1 MSGVGKPGRSI
12 GCLILKAFSLA
23 KKKFTEGL
31 ESLFI
36 EATELAPLRAGKK
49 ASVKGKSS
57 STSGKDGQGRYR
69 ADLEAFLSDAFE
81 DAFEEKLGQGAKDK
95 RRKKSKSSL
104 SGLDILIRN
113 TADTNQQIEIE
124 DLTPKRITL
133 TLDDEHL
140 AQLREMARQRKTYLK
155 EMIKEIVADYL
166 ENRSK

>member
-1 MSGVGKPGRSI
+1 M
-12 GCLILKAFSLA
+12 A

-36 EATELAPLRAGKK
+36 EAEEPSLVRKGKK
-49 ASVKGKSS
+49 ASDSSKPS
-57 STSGKDGQGRYR
+57 STDGKEGRYT
-69 ADLEAFLSDAFE
+69 ADLESFLSDAFE
-81 DAFEEKLGQGAKDK
+81 DAFEERLGQNPKDK
-95 RRKKSKSSL
+95 RKRKSKKSL

-113 TADTNQQIEIE
+113 TVDPQQQIEIE

-166 ENRSK
+166 QNRSK

>member
-1 MSGVGKPGRSI
+1 M
-12 GCLILKAFSLA
+12 A

-36 EATELAPLRAGKK
+36 EAVEPSSGRTGKK
-49 ASVKGKSS
+49 ASDQGKPSS
-57 STSGKDGQGRYR
+57 KEGKEGQGRYGS
-69 ADLEAFLSDAFE
+69 DLESFLSDAFE
-81 DAFEEKLGQGAKDK
+81 DAFEEKLGQGPKDK
-95 RRKKSKSSL
+95 RRKKTRKPL

-113 TADTNQQIEIE
+113 TVEPSQQIEIE

-140 AQLREMARQRKTYLK
+140 AQLREMARKRKTYLK

-166 ENRSK
+166 EKRSK

>member
-1 MSGVGKPGRSI
+1 MPRIGRPSLGI
-12 GCLILKAFSLA
+12 GCLTHKAFSLA

-31 ESLFI
+31 ESLFA
-36 EATELAPLRAGKK
+36 EVEEPAFDKQGKK
-49 ASVKGKSS
+49 ASD
-57 STSGKDGQGRYR
+57 SGKPSSKDGKGGRYG
-69 ADLEAFLSDAFE
+69 ADLESFLSDAFE
-81 DAFEEKLGQGAKDK
+81 DAFEEKLGQGSKDK
-95 RRKKSKSSL
+95 RKKKSRKSL

-113 TADTNQQIEIE
+113 TVDPQQQIEIE

-166 ENRSK
+166 KNRSK

>member
-1 MSGVGKPGRSI
+1 M
-12 GCLILKAFSLA
+12 A

-36 EATELAPLRAGKK
+36 EAAESGPIRTGKK
-49 ASVKGKSS
+49 ASDKGKPSS
-57 STSGKDGQGRYR
+57 KDGKEGQGRYS
-69 ADLEAFLSDAFE
+69 ADLESFLSDAFE
-81 DAFEEKLGQGAKDK
+81 DAFEEKLGQAPKDK
-95 RRKKSKSSL
+95 RRKKAKKPL

-113 TADTNQQIEIE
+113 TVDPKQQIEIE

-140 AQLREMARQRKTYLK
+140 AQLREMARKRKTYLK

-166 ENRSK
+166 ENQSK